1 MTHVRGLL
9 ASLRN
14 TLESFSAMVS
24 LTSFL
29 KINADL
35 PSSPFIRVATLMNT
49 NRDDIQNY
57 RKMNLGM
64 PAEPKA
70 MNPNI
75 WPNTGNY
82 SGKIHEYI

>member
-1 MTHVRGLL
+1 
-9 ASLRN
+9 
-14 TLESFSAMVS
+14 MVS

-35 PSSPFIRVATLMNT
+35 PSSPFIRVATL
-49 NRDDIQNY
+49 NY